1 MNEEEEKEEISTF
14 LQNVDFYL
22 FTMSVAKNST
32 TINIWHTKYIV
43 SQQLQT

>member
-1 MNEEEEKEEISTF
+1 MISDHFKTTMNEEEEKEEISTF

-32 TINIWHTKYIV
+32 TN
-43 SQQLQT
+43 